1 MLTERLKRMT
11 EQALPVRVRIHF
23 VVIDD
28 GYYIH
33 FDGSEAANIDPV
45 FWSKFWKSFDGWC
58 KFTLMVNGFPT
69 FKLVETSDTYV
80 VAFVGTLFD
89 FLKAE
94 HE

>member
-33 FDGSEAANIDPV
+33 FDGSEAACCQRTRRH
-45 FWSKFWKSFDGWC
+45 SRC
-58 KFTLMVNGFPT
+58 
-69 FKLVETSDTYV
+69 TS
-80 VAFVGTLFD
+80 
-89 FLKAE
+89 
-94 HE
+94 HEAMWQDHAR